1 MPTTTAAPGTIT
13 TWNLDPKHSVA
24 EFKVRHMMI
33 SHVKGT
39 FSALSGTLQLD
50 ETDYTH
56 SKIDASIAVSSVNTG
71 DPDRD
76 GHLQGAEFF
85 NAEKFPNITF
95 KSTNIDSKGGA
106 DYAVTG
112 DLTILGVT
120 KSVTFAAEGVSEP
133 AKDPW
138 GNHRIGLSAT
148 TKINRKDFGLTWN
161 SALETGGVL
170 VGDDVNLH
178 LEVQFVKS

>member
-56 SKIDASIAVSSVNTG
+56 SKIDASIAVSSVSPPNG
-71 DPDRD
+71 DGCKTRGASYQGFCWPSWAGTLPD
-76 GHLQGAEFF
+76 
-85 NAEKFPNITF
+85 
-95 KSTNIDSKGGA
+95 
-106 DYAVTG
+106 V
-112 DLTILGVT
+112 
-120 KSVTFAAEGVSEP
+120 
-133 AKDPW
+133 AK
-138 GNHRIGLSAT
+138 
-148 TKINRKDFGLTWN
+148 
-161 SALETGGVL
+161 
-170 VGDDVNLH
+170 
-178 LEVQFVKS
+178 